1 MRKFI
6 YPGQLSSLSVF
17 SIKEFIDNF
26 KAGVLTPHLKSEPEP
41 TNNGPLTVI
50 VGTTYEKIVNDPTK
64 DVLVKFYAPWCGHCK
79 KMKPAFTAAAE
90 RLKNDGFTGKLA
102 AVDAT
107 VERKLG
113 DR

>member
-1 MRKFI
+1 MKSQPI
-6 YPGQLSSLSVF
+6 PKNQ
-17 SIKEFIDNF
+17 
-26 KAGVLTPHLKSEPEP
+26 AGAVK
-41 TNNGPLTVI
+41 VI
-50 VGTTYEKIVNDPTK
+50 VANNYDTEIHKVKK
-64 DVLVKFYAPWCGHCK
+64 DAVLFIHAPWCGHCK